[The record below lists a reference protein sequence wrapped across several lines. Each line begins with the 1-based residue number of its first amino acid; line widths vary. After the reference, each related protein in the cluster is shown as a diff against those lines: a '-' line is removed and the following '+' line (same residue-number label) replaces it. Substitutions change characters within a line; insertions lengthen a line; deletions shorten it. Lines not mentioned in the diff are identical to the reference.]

1 MGTIFILGVIM
12 ERKIIAVSGGFD
24 PVHKGHVQMIE
35 EASKLGS
42 VMVIINSDDWLV
54 RKKGYV
60 FMPWEDR
67 AYIMGNI
74 KGVRIVTAVN
84 DSDNTVCE
92 ALRRMKPDAFAN
104 GGDRKN
110 DNTPEMDVCDE
121 LGIELLWN
129 VGGEKIESSSNLVN
143 KARWEKREVIS
154 GEIT

>member
-1 MGTIFILGVIM
+1 M

>member
-1 MGTIFILGVIM
+1 M

-35 EASKLGS
+35 EASKIGA
-42 VMVIINSDDWLV
+42 VMVIINSDDWLM

-60 FMPWEDR
+60 FMPWEER

-74 KGVRIVTAVN
+74 KGVRIVSAVN

-104 GGDRKN
+104 GGDRKDN
-110 DNTPEMDVCDE
+110 NTPEMDVCNE

-129 VGGEKIESSSNLVN
+129 IGGDKVQSSSNLVN
-143 KARWEKREVIS
+143 KARWEKRKLVS
-154 GEIT
+154 GDIA